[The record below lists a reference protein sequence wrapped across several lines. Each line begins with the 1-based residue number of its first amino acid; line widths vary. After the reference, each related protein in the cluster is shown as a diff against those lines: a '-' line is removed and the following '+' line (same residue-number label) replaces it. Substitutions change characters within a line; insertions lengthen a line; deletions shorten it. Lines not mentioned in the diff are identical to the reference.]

1 MTMMLHRQFQ
11 VIKTFRDD
19 INEVCKIE
27 KHTGGQGIE

>member
-11 VIKTFRDD
+11 VIKTFRDG

-27 KHTGGQGIE
+27 NTLVAKG